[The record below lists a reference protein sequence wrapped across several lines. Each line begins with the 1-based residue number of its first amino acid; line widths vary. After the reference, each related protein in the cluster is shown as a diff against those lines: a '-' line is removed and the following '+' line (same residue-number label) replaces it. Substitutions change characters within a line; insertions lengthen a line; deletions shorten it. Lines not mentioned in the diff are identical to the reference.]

1 MSIKYAIITGVC
13 LAMLSC
19 PMQPSAQAANDAA
32 SQMESIINELQ
43 TEAAP
48 EGDDLQNSSE
58 ENQSEEGREASAGNT
73 KDTDTQDIV
82 PLNTMFQTTDTVN
95 LRSGPDTSYESLGKL
110 EAGQSIM
117 ATGQTEDGAWY
128 QIYYEGQNAYIS
140 SEFAVEAEAH
150 ENLEEELAESS
161 QKAQQE
167 IEADIRAQLQKQ
179 EAEAELEKLQEQQK
193 EAEASQDAVESQEKP
208 GAGINW
214 ALLIA
219 GIFAVVFCIS
229 VAGILITD
237 KTKKSLSLKERDENL
252 EIIDLEALD
261 ETRDSEIV
269 ETVEETKNNN

>member
-13 LAMLSC
+13 LAMLSY
-19 PMQPSAQAANDAA
+19 PMQASAQAANDAV
-32 SQMESIINELQ
+32 SQMESIINDLQ
-43 TEAAP
+43 TEAAT
-48 EGDDLQNSSE
+48 EGNDLQNSPE
-58 ENQSEEGREASAGNT
+58 ESQSEEGREASAEKT

-95 LRSGPDTSYESLGKL
+95 LRSGPDTSYKSLGKL
-110 EAGQSIM
+110 EAGQSVM

-167 IEADIRAQLQKQ
+167 IEADIRAQLQEQ
-179 EAEAELEKLQEQQK
+179 EAQAELEKLQEQQK
-193 EAEASQDAVESQEKP
+193 EAEASQDAAESQEKS
-208 GAGINW
+208 GKGINW

-219 GIFAVVFCIS
+219 GIFVVVFCIS
-229 VAGILITD
+229 VVGILVTD
-237 KTKKSLSLKERDENL
+237 KAKKNLSLKEKDENL
-252 EIIDLEALD
+252 EIIDLEALE
-261 ETRDSEIV
+261 ETKDSEIA
-269 ETVEETKNNN
+269 EAVEETKDNN